1 MKNLIVITSGKGG
14 VGKTTTAVNLGA
26 ALNHFGKDVL
36 IIDANLSTPNVGL
49 HLNSLE
55 VPVSLNHV
63 LLKKAKPLD
72 AVYEHKS
79 GIKLMPSSISV
90 KELGRI
96 APEKLTDFKKEFQKL
111 ADYVIVDSA
120 AGLGH
125 EAISVINLADELIIV
140 VNPEMP
146 SITDA
151 LKTIKFA
158 EQIKKPVRGVIMT
171 RVRKDKIEIQ
181 PDAVKEIL
189 ETPILGMI
197 PEEISVRESINLK
210 DAVVHTHPG
219 SKSARAYKEI
229 AAQILEIEYDSD
241 KDKPSFWER
250 IFLRRF

>member
-55 VPVSLNHV
+55 VPISLNHV
-63 LLKKAKPLD
+63 LLKKAKPSD

-96 APEKLTDFKKEFQKL
+96 TPEKLHDFKKEFQKL

-125 EAISVINLADELIIV
+125 EAVS
-140 VNPEMP
+140 
-146 SITDA
+146 
-151 LKTIKFA
+151 TIKLA

-181 PDAVKEIL
+181 PNSVKEIL
-189 ETPILGMI
+189 ETQILGMI
-197 PEEISVRESINLK
+197 PEEVAVRESINLK
-210 DAVVHTHPG
+210 DAVVHTHPS

-241 KDKPSFWER
+241 KDKPSFWKR